1 LYAKISKSADGNLKL
16 GKIMKIIAT
25 NRKANFEYFI
35 ISTYEAGIV
44 LVGSEVK
51 SIRLGHT
58 NLKDSFIA
66 FSKDGEAFIKN
77 MFIAKFEKSTIEPVE
92 ERRSRKLL
100 LNKRELNKIHTKIKE
115 KGFTCIPLKI
125 YFKDNLIK
133 LEIAIAKGKHLYD
146 KKDALAKKDIERDT
160 QRQLKNYR

>member
-1 LYAKISKSADGNLKL
+1 
-16 GKIMKIIAT
+16 MKTIAT

-35 ISTYEAGIV
+35 ISTFEAGIV

-51 SIRLGHT
+51 SIRAGHT
-58 NLKDSFIA
+58 NLADSFIT
-66 FSKDGEAFIKN
+66 FSNGEAFIKN
-77 MFIAKFEKSTIEPVE
+77 MFIAKFEKSTIEPVD

-100 LNKRELNKIHTKIKE
+100 LNKREINKIHSKIKE

-125 YFKDNLIK
+125 YFKDSLIK
-133 LEIAIAKGKHLYD
+133 LEIAIAKGKHTYD
-146 KKDALAKKDIERDT
+146 KKESLAKKDIERDT

>member
-1 LYAKISKSADGNLKL
+1 
-16 GKIMKIIAT
+16 MKVIAT

-58 NLKDSFIA
+58 NLKDSFIT

-77 MFIAKFEKSTIEPVE
+77 MHITNYKDATIDKIDEK
-92 ERRSRKLL
+92 RSRKLL
-100 LNKRELNKIHTKIKE
+100 LNRNEIKKIMTKVQE
-115 KGFTCIPLKI
+115 KGFTCVPLKV
-125 YFKDNLIK
+125 YLKDNYVK

-146 KKDALAKKDIERDT
+146 KKDTLAKKDIERDT
-160 QRQLKNYR
+160 ARELKKYR

>member
-1 LYAKISKSADGNLKL
+1 
-16 GKIMKIIAT
+16 MKIIAT

-58 NLKDSFIA
+58 NLKDSFIT
-66 FSKDGEAFIKN
+66 FSKEGEAFIKN
-77 MFIAKFEKSTIEPVE
+77 MFIAKFEKSTIEPVD

-100 LNKRELNKIHTKIKE
+100 LNRRELDKIYSKIKE

-133 LEIAIAKGKHLYD
+133 LEIAIAKGKHTYD
-146 KKDALAKKDIERDT
+146 KKETLAKKDIERDT